1 MTYET
6 VKSYIL
12 VILIGLSIL
21 LSVALWTYQPNYE
34 QFQNPDYVNE
44 VDIGGEVKEKKD
56 LINPSSIIFHDQ
68 QRLLGFE
75 NLKDQI
81 ELHQSINEWI
91 MYDLEESES
100 RGKPNQEKFVEI
112 LYPNPLPIGVA
123 SSLFT
128 FNNDIEL
135 PDWEFDRIYL
145 SFNVQKSSLEIQII
159 SVDKERELS
168 ATIDKRENY
177 DMLFDYAV
185 NHTGLIDY
193 ISFDTKNGQIY
204 IPSRDRKLNSKTL
217 VISKIAPEKLV
228 NALFRNPS
236 RVTPNN
242 AEGYFTD
249 GQRGMSVLNNN
260 KIEFINPIQTN
271 SEEISAI
278 NALDQSIIH
287 INEHKG
293 WTNDY
298 ILERIISTQ
307 SKVRF
312 RLMYKGFPVFDQNN
326 LALIE
331 QRWRNIELYEYNR
344 PLIRLT
350 HEIDS
355 TQTKLPSGQKVI
367 NYIQNKSLFNLDDI
381 SQMQVGYKLSFLS
394 GTSDNVVLL
403 EPNWYVKNKNQWEFV
418 DLSELTD
425 KGGE

>member
-56 LINPSSIIFHDQ
+56 LINPSSIIFHDHP
-68 QRLLGFE
+68 RLLGFE

-91 MYDLEESES
+91 MYDLEETES
-100 RGKPNQEKFVEI
+100 KGKPNQEKFVEI

-128 FNNDIEL
+128 FNNEIEL
-135 PDWEFDRIYL
+135 PDWEFDRLYL
-145 SFNVQKSSLEIQII
+145 SFNVQKSSLEVQII

-185 NHTGLIDY
+185 NHTELIDY
-193 ISFDTKNGQIY
+193 ISFDTKKGQIY
-204 IPSRDRKLNSKTL
+204 IPSRDKKLDSKTL

-236 RVTPNN
+236 QVTPNN
-242 AEGYFTD
+242 AEAYFTD
-249 GQRGMSVLNNN
+249 GQRGMSILNNN

-271 SEEISAI
+271 SEELSAI

-298 ILERIISTQ
+298 ILERIISAQ

-312 RLMYKGFPVFDQNN
+312 RLIYKGLPVFDQNN
-326 LALIE
+326 LTLIE

-344 PLIRLT
+344 PLIQLT

-355 TQTKLPSGQKVI
+355 TQTTLPSGKKVI
-367 NYIQNKSLFNLDDI
+367 NYIQNKSLFDLDNI
-381 SQMQVGYKLSFLS
+381 SQMQIGYKLNFLS
-394 GTSDNVVLL
+394 GISDNVVLL
-403 EPNWYVKNKNQWEFV
+403 EPNWYVKDKNQWKIV
-418 DLSELTD
+418 DLSELAD